1 MIFVVKLRL
10 QEGRRSP
17 VIIWLCPW
25 FSSICFGEIS
35 QNFHNLGDLS
45 CRSFKSRKKIGVA
58 NAVSL
63 LFAIFWCLPPSPT
76 WSYEFILSTGTR
88 KGTNMFNGPENH
100 RKCQQ
105 RQRDKFFSK
114 IPIFFVAKYY
124 VVVDLYLSMRKLS
137 NLSRHVSP
145 FGNLSHGV
153 FFSVDLFS
161 GRRRPMN
168 ITGAVAGS
176 PLFHFIKTVL
186 CSTVF
191 NTPFQMTTVRSY
203 LAAMFVFHVDTFK
216 NRAMLA
222 PRSRAV
228 KKPQKASIT
237 NDIQQ
242 IILSVEKKFH
252 CMSAQSEP

>member
-1 MIFVVKLRL
+1 
-10 QEGRRSP
+10 
-17 VIIWLCPW
+17 
-25 FSSICFGEIS
+25 
-35 QNFHNLGDLS
+35 
-45 CRSFKSRKKIGVA
+45 
-58 NAVSL
+58 
-63 LFAIFWCLPPSPT
+63 
-76 WSYEFILSTGTR
+76 
-88 KGTNMFNGPENH
+88 MFNGPENH

-114 IPIFFVAKYY
+114 IPIFFVAKHN

-137 NLSRHVSP
+137 NLSRHVSR